1 VRNKGYA
8 AGSYVRGGASEVRF
22 ALARSLMEAP
32 LNHPRNILR
41 FLRLLVSH
49 PVEFCDRTEIIL
61 QARRQRRLFRKGQV
75 TTYPERTSFAD
86 ALQKWSA
93 ALGRDLVRIIN
104 EPDLQNVQSHV
115 AKQTAALKNLGDLPF
130 PVIYNADSTLS
141 QLVYLF
147 CRVLE
152 PETVLETGVAYGVN
166 SAVIL
171 AALYRNGKGMLH
183 DVDLPPIADR
193 ASRRYIG
200 TMIPAEYKSRWCLH
214 LGASKRVLPSL
225 FTRAISQVGVFIHDS
240 ASINRVQQWE
250 LETVWPH
257 MAPRSALILNNIGKR
272 AAFKNFVHEKHLK
285 YWAAIEQREKKGDLT
300 GVALTF

>member
-1 VRNKGYA
+1 
-8 AGSYVRGGASEVRF
+8 
-22 ALARSLMEAP
+22 
-32 LNHPRNILR
+32 
-41 FLRLLVSH
+41 LLVSH

-61 QARRQRRLFRKGQV
+61 QARRQRRLFRKGRI
-75 TTYPERTSFAD
+75 TTYPERTPLAA

-93 ALGRDLVRIIN
+93 ALGRDLVSILN
-104 EPDLQNVQSHV
+104 EPELQNVQGHV
-115 AKQTAALKNLGDLPF
+115 AKQTTALKNLGDLPF

-147 CRVLE
+147 CRVFE

-171 AALYRNGKGMLH
+171 AALYRNGKGILH

-193 ASRRYIG
+193 SSRRYIG

-225 FTRAISQVGVFIHDS
+225 FTQGLGEVGVFVHDS
-240 ASINRVQQWE
+240 ASIHGLQQWE

-257 MAPRSALILNNIGKR
+257 MASRGALILNNIGKR
-272 AAFKNFVHEKHLK
+272 AAFKDFGKEKNLK
-285 YWAAIEQREKKGDLT
+285 CWAAIEQREKKGDLT